1 MNKPAKDFLREKF
14 QDWYASKVLQQ
25 LDSSVDIDQE
35 LQPIDLSLPI
45 LRELGA
51 KWMASYFA
59 NNPDII
65 VKGFIKLGISG
76 ALDGVY
82 TEEEGMDSDDN
93 EHSEA
98 LSDEESSDDHEE
110 TQVNILASKS
120 DTSEEEDGII
130 VISD

>member
-1 MNKPAKDFLREKF
+1 
-14 QDWYASKVLQQ
+14 
-25 LDSSVDIDQE
+25 VDIDQE
-35 LQPIDLSLPI
+35 LQPIDLSLPA

-51 KWMASYFA
+51 KWITEMAGYFA

-65 VKGFIKLGISG
+65 VKGFIKSGILG

-98 LSDEESSDDHEE
+98 LSDEESSDEE
-110 TQVNILASKS
+110 TQVNILESKS
-120 DTSEEEDGII
+120 DTLDEEDGII